1 MPSSTPHLRRELA
14 SRAAWATLA
23 SPLRALLHALLL
35 RGLRPLRLP
44 HDPGWADGN
53 SGGFTLRT
61 FQVHGARGQQ
71 LAAWLALP
79 PAACAARPAPVVV
92 AVHGWGANGSTLQAM
107 VEPLVGAG
115 IAVVLF
121 DAANHGDSSAE
132 AFSSLPRFAEDLAA
146 VLNTLSEMPAIDS
159 RRVGLLGHSVGA
171 AAVLLHTARQGGVQA
186 VVSLAAFAHPREVM
200 QAWLQEH
207 HIPRR
212 WLGTAILAHV
222 QDVIGE
228 RFDHIAPLH
237 QVPHIRCPVLLVHGA
252 QDRVVPLSDAHRL
265 QAALPRGELLVL
277 EGDHDLRL
285 ALAPHADQLVRFFGL
300 HLEGGPH

>member
-1 MPSSTPHLRRELA
+1 MTQPRRASLLR
-14 SRAAWATLA
+14 T
-23 SPLRALLHALLL
+23 LLHGLLL
-35 RGLRPLRLP
+35 RGLRPPRLP
-44 HDPGWADGN
+44 HDPGWTHCSAVGC
-53 SGGFTLRT
+53 TLQP
-61 FQVHGARGQQ
+61 FQVHGARRQR

-107 VEPLVGAG
+107 VGPLVRAG
-115 IAVVLF
+115 MAVVLF
-121 DAANHGDSSAE
+121 DAASHGDSAAE

-146 VLNTLSEMPAIDS
+146 VLNALRERPAIDT
-159 RRVGLLGHSVGA
+159 RRTALLGHSVGA
-171 AAVLLHTARQGGVQA
+171 AAVLHTARHGGVQA

-207 HIPRR
+207 HIPQR

-228 RFDHIAPLH
+228 RFDAIAPLH
-237 QVPHIRCPVLLVHGA
+237 QMPHIRCPVLLVHGA

-265 QAALPRGELLVL
+265 QAALPRGELLVV

-285 ALAPHADQLVRFFGL
+285 ALAPHADQLVRFFSR
-300 HLEGGPH
+300 HLGGGPR